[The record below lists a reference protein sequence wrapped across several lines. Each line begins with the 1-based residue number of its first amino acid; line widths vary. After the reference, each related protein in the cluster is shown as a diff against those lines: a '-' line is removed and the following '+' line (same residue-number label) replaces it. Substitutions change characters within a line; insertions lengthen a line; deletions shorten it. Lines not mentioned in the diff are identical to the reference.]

1 MSARDRLAQALYQ
14 AGYDQHTLL
23 AIATATLP
31 RYQAGEALDDAH
43 LSMVIDAIEVLAQA
57 GASNEQVQA
66 IIARFQAAGGD
77 WRDGFWTQTLQ
88 VACSRYNQPDNLEFK
103 IQKIELLAELKDK
116 AYKGIRL
123 KVGVS
128 NLNEELNEK
137 IIQLISDYSKDGKS
151 FVEMVIE
158 DPLDQA
164 FGADLFRLGLIGDNE
179 AVAEHVGAD

>member
-1 MSARDRLAQALYQ
+1 MSARARLAQALYQ

-31 RYQAGEALDDAH
+31 RYQPGEALDDAH

-88 VACSRYNQPDNLEFK
+88 VACSRYNQPDLYGLSPCENDP
-103 IQKIELLAELKDK
+103 QRLA
-116 AYKGIRL
+116 
-123 KVGVS
+123 
-128 NLNEELNEK
+128 
-137 IIQLISDYSKDGKS
+137 
-151 FVEMVIE
+151 
-158 DPLDQA
+158 
-164 FGADLFRLGLIGDNE
+164 RLGDAHAHL
-179 AVAEHVGAD
+179 AQALATAPASHLPAAA